1 MSSELYG
8 EEMSVSASNSAAG
21 SFGKVAVSYR
31 AVFRGIG
38 LSGIVLLVAVCT
50 GCGVQ
55 GIRPDSDSE
64 AGRPLHDLERSL
76 LEEELTRQDAS
87 VEVPTTSLAN
97 YSFMRGELAF
107 ADENYG
113 EALRYYSE
121 AEKFDPQAGP
131 TLSKRIAQ
139 IHVRAGRLDDALQSL
154 ERALT
159 NDADDVEA
167 LQLKAGIL
175 ATRRQTKEAIETYE
189 RIIVLGDSTNEE
201 PYVLIASLYAQ
212 EGDLPA
218 AKAIL
223 KRLISKNADSFFG
236 HYYLARMSEAE
247 GDVKGAEE
255 GYRKSLQLNSNAE
268 SVRVDLARVLG
279 AQKRFPE
286 AIELCTAVIESNP
299 KNVTA
304 RNMLAQLLLGEN
316 KLDQAIEQFESLGKL
331 EEDPSDTRFKIALIK
346 IQRRD
351 FEAAITDLNLILA
364 EHPENTAARYY
375 LGSAYAGVRKF
386 GDAISELR
394 KIGAGEELF
403 VESRI
408 LGAAMLQQ
416 EKRYAEASDIVGEA
430 ISEKPSDIRLLSLQ
444 ASLDHESGNFSRAVN
459 TMKKVVELEPTKDA
473 NYFSLG
479 VYQDAAGQRD
489 DAIASMKK
497 TIELNPKNANALNY
511 LGYTYADSGKSL
523 EEAEQLVRRALTIEK
538 DNGYFIDSLGW
549 VYYKMGRFKDALK
562 ELERSVELVPND
574 AVILEHYA
582 QVLYKLQ
589 QRGKAVETAKK
600 ALTFAPN
607 SDDKGV
613 GERLNVLIHELERK

>member
-1 MSSELYG
+1 MTARLTDDHDGNRRRNVSSAVWIGAVVAAL
-8 EEMSVSASNSAAG
+8 SA
-21 SFGKVAVSYR
+21 
-31 AVFRGIG
+31 
-38 LSGIVLLVAVCT
+38 

-55 GIRPDSDSE
+55 GIKPGADSE
-64 AGRPLHDLERSL
+64 TGRPLQELERSL
-76 LEEELTRQDAS
+76 LEEELTRQDSA
-87 VEVPTTSLAN
+87 VEVPKTSLAN
-97 YSFMRGELAF
+97 YNFMRGELAF

-113 EALRYYSE
+113 EALRFYSE

-131 TLSKRIAQ
+131 TLSKRVAQ

-154 ERALT
+154 DRALV
-159 NDADDVEA
+159 NDSNDVEA

-175 ATRRQTKEAIETYE
+175 ATRRQTKEAIATYE
-189 RIIVLGDSTNEE
+189 RIIQLGDSASEE
-201 PYVLIASLYAQ
+201 PYVLIASLHAQ

-223 KRLISKNADSFFG
+223 QRLIAKNPDSFFG

-247 GDVKGAEE
+247 GDAKGAEA

-286 AIELCTAVIESNP
+286 AIELCQAVIESNP

-386 GDAISELR
+386 GDAITELR
-394 KIGAGEELF
+394 KIGPGEELF

-416 EKRYAEASDIVGEA
+416 EKRYAEASEIVGEA
-430 ISEKPSDIRLLSLQ
+430 IKEKPSDIRLLSLQ
-444 ASLDHESGNFSRAVN
+444 ASLDHESANFDRAID
-459 TMKKVVELEPTKDA
+459 TMKKVVELEPTKDSH
-473 NYFSLG
+473 YFSLG
-479 VYQDAAGQRD
+479 VYQDAAGKRA
-489 DAIASMKK
+489 DAIESMKK
-497 TIELNPKNANALNY
+497 AIELNPKNANALNY
-511 LGYTYADSGKSL
+511 LGYTYADSGSNL
-523 EEAEQLVRRALTIEK
+523 QEAEQLVRRALAIEK

-549 VYYKMGRFKDALK
+549 VYFKMGRYKDAAK

-589 QRGKAVETAKK
+589 QRAKAVETAKK
-600 ALTFAPN
+600 ALSFAPN

-613 GERLNVLIHELERK
+613 SERLNVLLNELQQK